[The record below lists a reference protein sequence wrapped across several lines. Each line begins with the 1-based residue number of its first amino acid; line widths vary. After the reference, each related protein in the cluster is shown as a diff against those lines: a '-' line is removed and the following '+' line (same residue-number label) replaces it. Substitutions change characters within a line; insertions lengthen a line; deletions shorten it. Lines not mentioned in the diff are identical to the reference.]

1 MSTKWNRNRKMEPEW
16 KMESEW
22 KRIGNKMERIR
33 LTNKEM
39 GNKMDVG
46 GEPNDDRRNE
56 RIKKNSWIFQ

>member
-16 KMESEW
+16 NMESEW

>member
-1 MSTKWNRNRKMEPEW
+1 
-16 KMESEW
+16 MESEW

-39 GNKMDVG
+39 GNTMDVG

-56 RIKKNSWIFQ
+56 RIKKSPWIFQ